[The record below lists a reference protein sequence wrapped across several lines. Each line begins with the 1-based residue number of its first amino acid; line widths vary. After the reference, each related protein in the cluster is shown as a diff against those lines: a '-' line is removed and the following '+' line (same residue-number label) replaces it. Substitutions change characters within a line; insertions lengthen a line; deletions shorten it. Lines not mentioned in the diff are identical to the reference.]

1 MNEFFDKLKVRV
13 LGDQQIVSNFTDK
26 AGQFAV
32 DLLVAIL
39 ILTITAW
46 ISGLLS
52 RLTRRALG
60 RLTPL
65 SGSDSTLANFVGSI
79 VRYGILIVGLIA
91 AFAQL
96 GVQTASIL
104 AVLGAASLAVGLAL
118 QGTLNNVAAGVM
130 LLLLR
135 PYRVGDYVELAGK
148 TGNIVTLDLFV
159 TVLNASNG
167 LRLTIPNGKIFGD
180 MIINY
185 TTTGRRRLE
194 LEFGVDYEDD
204 LDKGLEVLLACAHK
218 DKRVLKQPEPWA
230 RVTELRDSSVICKLD
245 CWVASSDFVNTGPD
259 LIKTCKEALEAAGL
273 HFPYP
278 HQVGV
283 SREDF
288 VGKKD
293 SPSPA
298 RKKRGTP

>member
-1 MNEFFDKLKVRV
+1 MNDFLNKMKLRL
-13 LGDQQIVSNFTDK
+13 LGDEDIVSNFTDK
-26 AGQFAV
+26 AGEFAV
-32 DLLVAIL
+32 DLLVALVIL
-39 ILTITAW
+39 VVTAW
-46 ISGLLS
+46 LSGLLS

-65 SGSDSTLANFVGSI
+65 AGSDSTLANFASSI
-79 VRYGILIVGLIA
+79 VRYGVLIVGLIA

-118 QGTLNNVAAGVM
+118 QGTLSNVAAGVM

-135 PYRVGDYVELAGK
+135 PYRVGDFVELAGK
-148 TGNIVTLDLFV
+148 SGTILTLDLFV

-180 MIINY
+180 IIINY

-204 LDKGLEVLLACAHK
+204 LDKGLAVLLACARN
-218 DKRVLKQPEPWA
+218 DQRVLGDPAPWA

-245 CWVASSDFVNTGPD
+245 CWVSASDYVNTGPD

-273 HFPYP
+273 RFPYP
-278 HQVGV
+278 HQVAVERAAFLGAPAPTP
-283 SREDF
+283 
-288 VGKKD
+288 GK
-293 SPSPA
+293 PS
-298 RKKRGTP
+298 KGTSS

>member
-1 MNEFFDKLKVRV
+1 MNDYFDKLKLRV
-13 LGDQQIVSNFTDK
+13 LGDEHLVSNFTDR

-32 DLLVAIL
+32 GVLAALVIL
-39 ILTITAW
+39 GITAW
-46 ISGLLS
+46 LSGLLA

-60 RLTPL
+60 RVKPL
-65 SGSDSTLANFVGSI
+65 GGSDSTLANFASSV
-79 VRYGILIVGLIA
+79 VRYGILIIGLIA

-148 TGNIVTLDLFV
+148 TGNVVTLDLFV

-167 LRLTIPNGKIFGD
+167 LRLFIPNGKIFGD
-180 MIINY
+180 TIINY

-204 LDKGLEVLLACAHK
+204 LDKGLEVLLACARK
-218 DKRVLKQPEPWA
+218 DRRVLGDPAPWA

-245 CWVASSDFVNTGPD
+245 CWVASADFVNAGPD
-259 LIKTCKEALEAAGL
+259 LIKASKEALEAAGL
-273 HFPYP
+273 HFAYP
-278 HQVGV
+278 HQVAV
-283 SREDF
+283 SRDEF
-288 VGKKD
+288 VGK
-293 SPSPA
+293 PA
-298 RKKRGTP
+298 AKAPVKRKTGKT